1 MIEHEFDGRRMLNTG
16 GGEAMDEVAAA
27 WGEMTASRLRYLAKL
42 AVLDRERGFEYDGY
56 ASAAAFLMCRCGM
69 SARRARR
76 EVFLARSMG
85 RMRLVWAAVA
95 SGRLS
100 FDQAATLAFAQHR
113 FPDQFAADEEM
124 LVDAAGG
131 LSVGDT
137 RRLVEHW
144 CHLHAGPDGPQE
156 QEPSRLYLS
165 ETMDGRG
172 RLDGDLDR
180 ETFRVLSAALDG
192 LTGEI
197 VAATPKQELGSASVR
212 RGEAL
217 KELAR
222 RHLDRGAAATDHGNR
237 PHLIVVIDWATLTGD
252 RPEGRSEHLDGTF
265 LGPEDARRLA
275 CDAQVCRLI
284 TGPHSE
290 ILDLGRTRRT
300 VSATQWRALRHRD
313 RHCRFPGCRRPTTW
327 CDAHHLISWWEH
339 QGPTDLDNLILLCR
353 HHHTLIHRRGWKLTG
368 TATHP
373 TFTRPDGTTLPNAP
387 PQQPLPLPA

>member
-1 MIEHEFDGRRMLNTG
+1 
-16 GGEAMDEVAAA
+16 
-27 WGEMTASRLRYLAKL
+27 
-42 AVLDRERGFEYDGY
+42 
-56 ASAAAFLMCRCGM
+56 
-69 SARRARR
+69 
-76 EVFLARSMG
+76 
-85 RMRLVWAAVA
+85 
-95 SGRLS
+95 
-100 FDQAATLAFAQHR
+100 
-113 FPDQFAADEEM
+113 
-124 LVDAAGG
+124 
-131 LSVGDT
+131 
-137 RRLVEHW
+137 
-144 CHLHAGPDGPQE
+144 
-156 QEPSRLYLS
+156 
-165 ETMDGRG
+165 
-172 RLDGDLDR
+172 
-180 ETFRVLSAALDG
+180 
-192 LTGEI
+192 
-197 VAATPKQELGSASVR
+197 
-212 RGEAL
+212 
-217 KELAR
+217 R

-373 TFTRPDGTTLPNAP
+373 TFTRPDGTTPPNAP
-387 PQQPLPLPA
+387 PQQPLPLPARACVKRQPLSQRMQSHLPDPARVRTTAIHAGEQPDPTVVASVYNIVMSTTL